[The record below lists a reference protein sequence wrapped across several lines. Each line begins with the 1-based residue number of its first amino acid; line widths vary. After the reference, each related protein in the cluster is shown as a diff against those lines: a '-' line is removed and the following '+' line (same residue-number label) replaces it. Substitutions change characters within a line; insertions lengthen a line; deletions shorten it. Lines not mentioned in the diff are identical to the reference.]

1 MKIGIIGNGFVGKAT
16 QLFTRLPDIEMM
28 PCCDN
33 DLDNHDVNDRPGSA
47 FDPFVCKQQPSLNH
61 KVEIQVMVYDIRP
74 EACIPH
80 GVTLEEL
87 DNMCDILFFC
97 LPTPLYYDGTCYT
110 KILEETISK
119 CKNPYKVIRSTVPV
133 GFSKQHDCYFMPEF
147 LTEANW
153 ENDFKTTEKWI
164 VGVPSE
170 HSKVYSDKEAQ
181 QHIKFKNRIH
191 ELISISRKNGS
202 IDNSELGFCTTN
214 DAEML
219 KLTKNCFLSA
229 KVSIMNEIYDFCCAT
244 DSDYDKVIEMAKS
257 DTRMGSSH
265 FKVPGP
271 DGLRGFGG
279 TCFPKDTHSIYS
291 QMGTH
296 GVNSVVFPAI
306 LARNDTVDRPSR
318 EWQNDAWRTT
328 VPLPKGSKVVVV
340 FDDGSFTS
348 NSYNSNSTNQYL
360 TSLCI
365 DKLQNNHY
373 LIIITSDREFKD
385 KIINKSLRNRINHN
399 NNNNNNNNFLI
410 KFHDITKPFFIT
422 KVDEIYYAGYNSN
435 GKSRVIN
442 ELSSITRVIELWK
455 QHENSCLYVTKP
467 SESGSTINYTRLFED
482 YYLQNLARDK
492 DNDKDTDT
500 DNDNN
505 NTSMPLVQTKRLLVL
520 F

>member
-16 QLFTRLPDIEMM
+16 CLFTRLPEIEML
-28 PCCDN
+28 PYNEDEN
-33 DLDNHDVNDRPGSA
+33 NENPAIDKPGSA
-47 FDPFVCKQQPSLNH
+47 FELFSSHKRQNPGLNH
-61 KVEIQVMVYDIRP
+61 KVEIQVMVYDIRQ
-74 EACIPH
+74 EACIPY
-80 GVTLEEL
+80 GVTLEEV

-110 KILEETISK
+110 KILEESISK

-133 GFSKQHDCYFMPEF
+133 GFSKQHGCYFMPEF

-153 ENDFKTTEKWI
+153 ENDFKMTEKWI

-170 HSKVYSDKEAQ
+170 HSKVYSDTEAQ
-181 QHIKFKNRIH
+181 QHIKFKNRIR
-191 ELISISRKNGS
+191 ELISFSRKNGS
-202 IDNSELGFCTTN
+202 IDNSEIVFCTTN

-229 KVSIMNEIYDFCCAT
+229 KVSIMNEIYDFCCAS

-257 DTRMGSSH
+257 DARMGTSH

-279 TCFPKDTHSIYS
+279 TCFPKDTHSIYC
-291 QMGTH
+291 QMEKC

-306 LARNDTVDRPSR
+306 LSRNDTVDRPAR
-318 EWQNDAWRTT
+318 EWANDVWRTT

-340 FDDGSFTS
+340 FDDGSFTC
-348 NSYNSNSTNQYL
+348 NSSNSNSNSINQYL
-360 TSLCI
+360 TSLCN

-373 LIIITSDREFKD
+373 LIIITSERDFKD
-385 KIINKSLRNRINHN
+385 NIINNALRNRMNHN
-399 NNNNNNNNFLI
+399 NNLRI
-410 KFHDITKPFFIT
+410 KFHDITKPIFIPI
-422 KVDEIYYAGYNSN
+422 VDEIYYAGYNSGTVN
-435 GKSRVIN
+435 SRVIN

-455 QHENSCLYVTKP
+455 QHEKSCLYVTKP
-467 SESGSTINYTRLFED
+467 NELGSTINYTRLFED
-482 YYLQNLARDK
+482 YYLQNLAHH
-492 DNDKDTDT
+492 N
-500 DNDNN
+500 DNDNDSN
-505 NTSMPLVQTKRLLVL
+505 DTTTPIVQTRRLLVL